1 MAVSETEVANIA
13 GVHIGAPPIMD
24 IDDRDNKA
32 ARIYKRLFSSCTRA
46 VGAMHKWNC
55 LKRRNFGALQP
66 VKPLFEIDGG
76 WANQFKLPADYL
88 TMISMNGLDAE
99 RYHDLWEI
107 EGDMLLANVDVARL
121 RYIGHERDV
130 VKWTPG
136 FVQAVAFYL
145 ASQACTPIRQDK
157 AKSAELK
164 QEFWDR
170 ALPDA
175 KKTDSNEQRRKPI
188 DSMLGSQYDR
198 SRNVSTLG

>member
-1 MAVSETEVANIA
+1 MKV
-13 GVHIGAPPIMD
+13 
-24 IDDRDNKA
+24 
-32 ARIYKRLFSSCTRA
+32 LFGSSTRA

-55 LKRRNFGALQP
+55 LKMRAFGALQP

-76 WANQFKLPADYL
+76 WANQFKLPADFL
-88 TMISMNGLDAE
+88 TLISVNGLDAE
-99 RYHDLWEI
+99 RYNDKWEI
-107 EGDMLLANVDVARL
+107 EGDMLLTNTDVARL

-136 FVQAVAFYL
+136 YVDAVAFYL
-145 ASQACTPIRQDK
+145 ASRACTPIRQDK

-170 ALPDA
+170 VLPDA
-175 KKTDSNEQRRKPI
+175 KKTDSNEQRRRTI
-188 DSMLGSQYDR
+188 DTTFGSRYDR